1 MRVLKWIL
9 KRVEGKAEAKETP
22 IGYVPTQDSLTL
34 DGLDISDAAMEEL
47 LAVNAADWSRE
58 ADEIGAFL
66 DEFGD
71 SLPKEIRDEQAA
83 LAKRLGHVGAA
94 V

>member
-1 MRVLKWIL
+1 M
-9 KRVEGKAEAKETP
+9 
-22 IGYVPTQDSLTL
+22 
-34 DGLDISDAAMEEL
+34 DISKAALDEL
-47 LAVNAADWSRE
+47 LEVNAADWSRE

-71 SLPKEIRDEQAA
+71 SLPKEIREEQAA